1 MVIKSIGRLIAF
13 AILVCLCA
21 TTAHAWKL
29 QDDYKVLEK
38 RRQELEEKRKAYET
52 QLIKLVSQKK
62 SLTVIF
68 FQCVSPKE
76 KDYWEAKIAEA
87 QAANEKLETERQALI
102 QIRKKMNENRSR
114 LEQRRV
120 DIEAGHTR
128 KIPGSAY
135 ETEFNAYM
143 IALEQEYFQPLEQ
156 ELFTGYEAHLSAMES
171 NIAFLRE
178 SVSRCMK

>member
-1 MVIKSIGRLIAF
+1 MNFKLVGRYIAF
-13 AILVCLCA
+13 SILICFGA
-21 TTAHAWKL
+21 TTTHAWKL
-29 QDDYKVLEK
+29 QEDYKALEK

-87 QAANEKLETERQALI
+87 QATNEKLEKERKALI
-102 QIRKKMNENRSR
+102 ELRKEMNRNRAR

-120 DIEAGHTR
+120 DIEAEYTP
-128 KIPGSAY
+128 KTPGSPY
-135 ETEFNAYM
+135 ETAFNEYM
-143 IALEQEYFQPLEQ
+143 IALEKEYFQPLEQ
-156 ELFTGYEAHLSAMES
+156 TLFKGYEAHLANMQD
-171 NIAFLRE
+171 NIAFLKD